1 MEALTTLTG
10 DHPIVG
16 DVRGLGLLCA
26 IELVSDR
33 TTKAGFRPE
42 VGMAERLTA
51 KFGEHGLILP
61 VRGNVIPIT
70 PPLTTTRGDVD
81 RSCTRLTLPCGR
93 SRASWASRRWLEEGR
108 GAQPSNER
116 SLEDRRAPPGRA
128 RLPVGCTTA
137 GGSKWPSWASR
148 SSWSRATASG

>member
-81 RSCTRLTLPCGR
+81 QIMHAIDLALWEIEGELGI
-93 SRASWASRRWLEEGR
+93 ASMA
-108 GAQPSNER
+108 
-116 SLEDRRAPPGRA
+116 
-128 RLPVGCTTA
+128 
-137 GGSKWPSWASR
+137 
-148 SSWSRATASG
+148 